1 VVRASHVYLVLLAF
15 LLALLLHTPSIAV
28 ALLVTTASGL
38 FIYRYSLP

>member
-1 VVRASHVYLVLLAF
+1 MKLPHLYLVVLAF
-15 LLALLLHTPSIAV
+15 LLALLVHTPSIAV